1 MRTDPSRDL
10 RDLVIGQPILIK
22 QGAFVGKRGV
32 VIESLGG
39 ALESN
44 AEPADYFVTI
54 RVRAFGGTAIAT
66 FNSPTRDELEC
77 LSLRPPDRA
86 LFL

>member
-1 MRTDPSRDL
+1 MRTNPSRGL
-10 RDLVIGQPILIK
+10 RDLVIGQPVLLK
-22 QGAFVGKRGV
+22 QGAFAGKRGV

-54 RVRAFGGTAIAT
+54 RVRAFGGIAIAT
-66 FNSPTRDELEC
+66 FNSPTSDEMEC
-77 LSLRPPDRA
+77 LPLRPPDRA
-86 LFL
+86 LFF